1 MATHVKVLGVLHI
14 ALSAI
19 GIVFAIVLM
28 ILVGGAAGIVGAS
41 GDPDAQY
48 AIPIIG
54 LGGTA
59 LIVVTLAL
67 SLPGLVVGIGLFKFR
82 PWARVFG
89 IVLSIFDLV
98 WVPPFG
104 TFIGIYGLFVLFS
117 KETERLFSA
126 PPQTTA

>member
-19 GIVFAIVLM
+19 GIMFAIVLM

-59 LIVVTLAL
+59 LIVVTLAF
-67 SLPGLVVGIGLFKFR
+67 SLPGLVVGIGLLKFR

-98 WVPPFG
+98 WVPFG
-104 TFIGIYGLFVLFS
+104 TLIGAYGLFVLFS
-117 KETERLFSA
+117 KETDRLFSA

>member
-28 ILVGGAAGIVGAS
+28 ILVGGAAGLVGAS

-54 LGGTA
+54 IGGTA
-59 LIVVTLAL
+59 LVVLLLAF
-67 SLPGLVVGIGLFKFR
+67 SLPGLIVGIGLFKFR

-98 WVPPFG
+98 LVPPG
-104 TFIGIYGLFVLFS
+104 TLIGVYGLFVLFS
-117 KETERLFSA
+117 KETERLFGA
-126 PPQTTA
+126 PPQPTA